1 MSHRSNRWLAGG
13 LVALAAGLAANSLLG
28 PLVAGGITYSLSEP
42 VMNQTLGLE
51 AISLLVVTP

>member
-1 MSHRSNRWLAGG
+1 MNHRSNRWLAGG

-28 PLVAGGITYSLSEP
+28 HLVACVNTYPLSDL

-51 AISLLVVTP
+51 AISLLVMTP